1 MRHDDGEEV
10 PLSALRTEPI
20 SSSSSEDSSMVV
32 LTGYGPSGKEGEGG
46 LLGGLGTGSVGD
58 GLSGNVGEAGL

>member
-1 MRHDDGEEV
+1 
-10 PLSALRTEPI
+10 
-20 SSSSSEDSSMVV
+20 MVV

-46 LLGGLGTGSVGD
+46 LRGGRGTAAIGGD